1 MTKSL
6 FECILN
12 SDEYIDYLDD
22 IAKLCA
28 IIVIY
33 YVLHSGDQDTPLD
46 GEGIQGVFQSV
57 FPIKDFNET
66 SPGMMLIELSAY
78 VGDVLNFY
86 IDKQYRELILTMAQ
100 EKKNVV
106 HVAKML
112 GYKTSPVKPANKFTM
127 YSGPPIPFIN

>member
-1 MTKSL
+1 MAY
-6 FECILN
+6 N
-12 SDEYIDYLDD
+12 ST
-22 IAKLCA
+22 
-28 IIVIY
+28 
-33 YVLHSGDQDTPLD
+33 SGDVTVTNYLNRDFTQLRNALIEYTKTYYP
-46 GEGIQGVFQSV
+46 ETY
-57 FPIKDFNET
+57 KDFNET

-112 GYKTSPVKPANKFTM
+112 GYKTSPV
-127 YSGPPIPFIN
+127 